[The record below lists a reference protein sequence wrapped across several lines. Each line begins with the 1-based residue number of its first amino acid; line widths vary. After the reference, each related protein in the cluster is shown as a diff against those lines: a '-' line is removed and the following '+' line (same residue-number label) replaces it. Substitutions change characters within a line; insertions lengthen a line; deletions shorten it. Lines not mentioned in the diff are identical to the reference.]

1 MNSLEGLRKRS
12 LDLQDSEAFEEWV
25 GALKREG
32 LLDKE
37 TEGALR
43 LYFFSISFLNLKK
56 KDIDAFS
63 KALVQKMTFGLLET
77 CGVLEGF
84 FKALSFLGKG
94 EELGIEEELE
104 EILNKQ

>member
-1 MNSLEGLRKRS
+1 MTDHRSKMFRSGNLWCSGEKLERLR
-12 LDLQDSEAFEEWV
+12 
-25 GALKREG
+25 RE
-32 LLDKE
+32 
-37 TEGALR
+37 
-43 LYFFSISFLNLKK
+43 
-56 KDIDAFS
+56 
-63 KALVQKMTFGLLET
+63 ALVQKMTFGLLET